1 MDIPRL
7 HPDTI
12 EEVKAKVDII
22 EVIGGHVV
30 LKKRGKDYLG
40 SCPFHQEKSPSF
52 SVSPTKQ
59 MYYCFG
65 CQAGGNAITFL
76 MELGKQSFTEVVLD
90 LARRYQVP
98 VQTLEPEQRQEL
110 QRRLSQREQLYEIMA
125 ITASFYQ
132 HALNQPQGEKALT
145 YLKEERTFSDE
156 TIQGFQLGYA
166 PAGWE
171 TLSNYLIEQKNF
183 PPQAIVSA
191 GLAIARKDG
200 NSYYDRFRDRLMIPI
215 CDLRSR
221 VIGFGGRTLSD
232 EQPKYLNSPE
242 TELFDKGNTLYGL
255 DRAKDAISKTD
266 RAVVVEGYFDV
277 IALHAAGIDSAVAA
291 LGTALSLAQVKQLAK
306 FTESKQIILNF
317 DADKAGNIAT
327 ERAIGAVF
335 DLAYNNELQ
344 LRVVNL
350 SAGKNADDLPIG
362 KDADEFLKKNGHE
375 KYLELLNRA
384 PLWLDWQ
391 IEKAIKGK
399 DLTQAEQYQDANQ
412 TIIKIL
418 QNITDLTTRTIYL
431 KKSAL
436 LLSADDARMV
446 PLLIETLQTAIKGLK
461 PLPESKNGET
471 NLPANRFNFI
481 EEGQRQ
487 SSKYSTLE
495 VIDYPEQIEEV
506 NYGNETEERDKK
518 QLEIAPVGIHPNQRL
533 IERAEGLLLRIYLH
547 YPIHRLTII
556 DALDSADLNFTL
568 SHHRFLWEQIINRSS
583 SGYQDSQ
590 PEEIDYLDDRLISK
604 LQDSLV
610 EDRVRASRVEHLFNL
625 DEHTAEEIQRSPLVL
640 RAAIACLEKFAC
652 EQKRKYYL
660 NKLQSKD
667 PEDLAKK
674 VEYYQSFINIQK
686 RLQELEKQ
694 RNVTITDL
702 ISFM

>member
-22 EVIGGHVV
+22 DVIGGHVV

-40 SCPFHQEKSPSF
+40 TCPFHQEKSPSF

-125 ITASFYQ
+125 ITANFYQ
-132 HALNQPQGEKALT
+132 HALNQPQGEVALK
-145 YLKEERTFSDE
+145 YLKEERAFNDE

-183 PPQAIVSA
+183 PPQAIVAA

-215 CDLRSR
+215 LDLRGR

-317 DADKAGNIAT
+317 DADKAGNIAA
-327 ERAIGAVF
+327 ERAIGEVT
-335 DLAYNNELQ
+335 DLAYQGQLQ
-344 LRVVNL
+344 LRILNL
-350 SAGKNADDLPIG
+350 PTG
-362 KDADEFLKKNGHE
+362 KDADEFLKSHSQQD
-375 KYLELLNRA
+375 YLDLLDRA

-391 IEKAIKGK
+391 LDKAIENQ
-399 DLTQAEQYQDANQ
+399 DLSQAEQYQAATQ
-412 TIIKIL
+412 KIVKLL
-418 QNITDLTTRTIYL
+418 QNITDGTTRTHYL
-431 KKSAL
+431 KKSAG
-436 LLSADDARMV
+436 LLSADDSRMV
-446 PLLIETLQTAIKGLK
+446 PLLIENLQTAIKGLK
-461 PLPESKNGET
+461 PLPESKFGGSNA
-471 NLPANRFNFI
+471 PINRFDRAKSAAPAVT
-481 EEGQRQ
+481 E
-487 SSKYSTLE
+487 YSE
-495 VIDYPEQIEEV
+495 PIDEIDPGEYV
-506 NYGNETEERDKK
+506 DDRNNK
-518 QLEIAPVGIHPNQRL
+518 QVEIAPVSIHPNQRL
-533 IERAEGLLLRIYLH
+533 IEQAEGLLLRIYLH
-547 YPIHRLTII
+547 YPPHRLTII
-556 DALDSADLNFTL
+556 DALDSSELTFTL
-568 SHHRFLWEQIINRSS
+568 AHHRFLWEQIIARSS
-583 SGYQDSQ
+583 SGYKDSQ
-590 PEEIDYLDDRLISK
+590 PEEIDYLDERLISK
-604 LQDSLV
+604 LQDSIV
-610 EDRVRASRVEHLFNL
+610 EDRVQAARVEHLFNL

-652 EQKRKYYL
+652 EQKRKFYL

-674 VEYYQSFINIQK
+674 VEYYQSFIKTQQ

>member
-12 EEVKAKVDII
+12 EEVKAKVDIVD
-22 EVIGGHVV
+22 VIGGHVV

-40 SCPFHQEKSPSF
+40 TCPFHQEKSPSF

-110 QRRLSQREQLYEIMA
+110 QRRLSLREQLYEILA

-145 YLKEERTFSDE
+145 YLKEERAFSDE
-156 TIQGFQLGYA
+156 TIQGFKLGYA
-166 PAGWE
+166 PSGWE
-171 TLSNYLIEQKNF
+171 TLANYLIEQKYF
-183 PPQAIVSA
+183 PPQAIIAA
-191 GLAIARKDG
+191 GLIIPRKDET
-200 NSYYDRFRDRLMIPI
+200 SYYDRFRDRLMIPI
-215 CDLRSR
+215 LDLRGR

-266 RAVVVEGYFDV
+266 RAVIVEGYFDV

-291 LGTALSLAQVKQLAK
+291 LGTALSLAQVKQLVK
-306 FTESKQIILNF
+306 FTESKQIVLNF
-317 DADKAGNIAT
+317 DADKAGNIAA
-327 ERAIGAVF
+327 ERAIGEVT
-335 DLAYNNELQ
+335 DLVYQGQLQ
-344 LRVVNL
+344 LRILNL
-350 SAGKNADDLPIG
+350 PTG
-362 KDADEFLKKNGHE
+362 KDADEFLKSHSQQD
-375 KYLELLNRA
+375 YLDLLDRA

-391 IEKAIKGK
+391 IDKAVAGQ
-399 DLTQAEQYQDANQ
+399 DLTQAEQYQAATQ
-412 TIIKIL
+412 KIIKLL
-418 QNITDLTTRTIYL
+418 QNITDGTTRTHYL
-431 KKSAL
+431 KKSAS

-446 PLLIETLQTAIKGLK
+446 PLLIENLQTAIKGLK
-461 PLPESKNGET
+461 PLPEPKFGASNPPINRSNPPKYTPPAASDDPDPSESDIEY
-471 NLPANRFNFI
+471 LPAA
-481 EEGQRQ
+481 ERQ
-487 SSKYSTLE
+487 EPQLE
-495 VIDYPEQIEEV
+495 V
-506 NYGNETEERDKK
+506 
-518 QLEIAPVGIHPNQRL
+518 APVSIHPNQRL
-533 IERAEGLLLRIYLH
+533 IEQAESLLLRIYLH
-547 YPIHRLTII
+547 YPLHRLTII
-556 DALDSADLNFTL
+556 DELDSADLTFTL
-568 SHHRFLWEQIINRSS
+568 AHHCFLWQQIIDRSS

-590 PEEIDYLDDRLISK
+590 SEEIDYLDDRLIAK
-604 LQDSLV
+604 LQDSIAEHPV
-610 EDRVRASRVEHLFNL
+610 QSSQVKHLFNL

-660 NKLQSKD
+660 NKLQSKA
-667 PEDLAKK
+667 PEDLTKK
-674 VEYYQSFINIQK
+674 VEYYQLFAGTQQ
-686 RLQELEKQ
+686 RLQELEKL
-694 RNVTITDL
+694 RIVTISDL
-702 ISFM
+702 IAF

>member
-12 EEVKAKVDII
+12 EEVKTKVDIVDVVG
-22 EVIGGHVV
+22 EHVV

-90 LARRYQVP
+90 LARRYQVS

-110 QRRLSQREQLYEIMA
+110 QRRLSQREQLYEILA
-125 ITASFYQ
+125 ITANFYQ
-132 HALNQPQGEKALT
+132 HALNQPQGEIALT
-145 YLKEERTFSDE
+145 YLKVDRAFSDE

-166 PAGWE
+166 PSGWE
-171 TLSNYLIEQKNF
+171 TLSNYLIEQKHF
-183 PPQAIVSA
+183 SPQSIVAA
-191 GLAIARKDG
+191 GLIIPRKDG
-200 NSYYDRFRDRLMIPI
+200 TSYYDRFRDRLMIPI
-215 CDLRSR
+215 RDLRGR

-255 DRAKDAISKTD
+255 DRAKDSISKTD
-266 RAVVVEGYFDV
+266 RAVIVEGYFDV
-277 IALHAAGIDSAVAA
+277 IALHAAGITSAVAA
-291 LGTALSLAQVKQLAK
+291 LGTALSLAQVKQLVK

-317 DADKAGNIAT
+317 DADQAGNIAA
-327 ERAIGAVF
+327 ERAIGEIAN
-335 DLAYNNELQ
+335 LAYQGQLQ
-344 LRVVNL
+344 LRILNL
-350 SAGKNADDLPIG
+350 PTG
-362 KDADEFLKKNGHE
+362 KDADEFLKSNSQQD
-375 KYLELLNRA
+375 YLELLDRA

-391 IEKAIKGK
+391 IDQAIKNQ
-399 DLTQAEQYQDANQ
+399 DLTQAEQYQSATQ
-412 TIIKIL
+412 KIVKLL
-418 QNITDLTTRTIYL
+418 QNITDVTTRTHYL
-431 KKSAL
+431 KKSAG
-436 LLSADDARMV
+436 LLSADDSRMV
-446 PLLIETLQTAIKGLK
+446 PLLIENLQTAIKGLK
-461 PLPESKNGET
+461 PLPESKFGGN
-471 NLPANRFNFI
+471 NPPVNRAN
-481 EEGQRQ
+481 Q
-487 SSKYSTLE
+487 SKYSPPETTN
-495 VIDYPEQIEEV
+495 YPDPIESDIEYSPAVRQEQ
-506 NYGNETEERDKK
+506 RA
-518 QLEIAPVGIHPNQRL
+518 EIAPVSIHPNQRL
-533 IERAEGLLLRIYLH
+533 IEQAESLLLRIYLH

-556 DALDSADLNFTL
+556 DELDSANLTFTL
-568 SHHRFLWEQIINRSS
+568 AHHRFLWQQIVDRSS
-583 SGYQDSQ
+583 SGYQDS
-590 PEEIDYLDDRLISK
+590 PSEEIDYLDDRLITK
-604 LQDSLV
+604 LQNSIV
-610 EDRVRASRVEHLFNL
+610 EDRPQAARVEHLFNL

-660 NKLQSKD
+660 NKLQSKE

-674 VEYYQSFINIQK
+674 VEYYQSFNTIQK

-694 RNVTITDL
+694 RIVTIEDL
-702 ISFM
+702 ISL

>member
-1 MDIPRL
+1 MNIPRL

-12 EEVKAKVDII
+12 EEVKTKVDIVD
-22 EVIGGHVV
+22 VIGGHVV

-40 SCPFHQEKSPSF
+40 TCPFHQEKSPSF

-65 CQAGGNAITFL
+65 CQAGGNAINFL

-90 LARRYQVP
+90 LARRYQVQ

-110 QRRLSQREQLYEIMA
+110 QRRLSQREQLYEILA
-125 ITASFYQ
+125 IAANFYQ

-145 YLKEERTFSDE
+145 YLRVDRAFSEE
-156 TIQGFQLGYA
+156 TIQGFQLGYS
-166 PAGWE
+166 PSGWE
-171 TLSNYLIEQKNF
+171 TLANYLIEQKKL
-183 PPQAIVSA
+183 PPQAIVAA
-191 GLAIARKDG
+191 GLIIPRKDET
-200 NSYYDRFRDRLMIPI
+200 SYYDRFRDRLMIPI
-215 CDLRSR
+215 CDLRGR

-277 IALHAAGIDSAVAA
+277 IALHAAGIPSAVAA

-327 ERAIGAVF
+327 ERAIGEVT
-335 DLAYNNELQ
+335 DLAYQGQLQ
-344 LRVVNL
+344 LRILNL
-350 SAGKNADDLPIG
+350 PTG
-362 KDADEFLKKNGHE
+362 KDADEFLQNNSQSD
-375 KYLELLNRA
+375 YLSLLDSA

-391 IEKAIKGK
+391 LDRAIKDQ
-399 DLTQAEQYQDANQ
+399 DLTQAEQYQAATQ
-412 TIIKIL
+412 KIIRLL
-418 QNITDLTTRTIYL
+418 QNITDITTRTHYL
-431 KKSAL
+431 QKSAG
-436 LLSADDARMV
+436 LLSAGDARMV
-446 PLLIETLQTAIKGLK
+446 PLLFENLQTAIKGLK
-461 PLPESKNGET
+461 PLPEPKFSST
-471 NLPANRFNFI
+471 NLPVNRSN
-481 EEGQRQ
+481 Q
-487 SSKYSTLE
+487 SSQSPQSLQSKDLAPITTDYSDWNTE
-495 VIDYPEQIEEV
+495 IEPDFDHASIP
-506 NYGNETEERDKK
+506 TE
-518 QLEIAPVGIHPNQRL
+518 ITPVQIHPNQRL
-533 IERAEGLLLRIYLH
+533 IEQAEGLLLRIYLH

-556 DALDSADLNFTL
+556 DELDSANLTFTL
-568 SHHRFLWEQIINRSS
+568 RHHLLLWEKIINKSS
-583 SGYQDSQ
+583 QSDHQDSQ
-590 PEEIDYLDDRLISK
+590 PDEIDYLDERLISK
-604 LQDSLV
+604 LQDSIAQ
-610 EDRVRASRVEHLFNL
+610 DRAHSAQVEHLFNL

-640 RAAIACLEKFAC
+640 RAAIACLEKFSC

-660 NKLQSKD
+660 NKLQSKE
-667 PEDLAKK
+667 PEDLHKR
-674 VEYYQSFINIQK
+674 VEYYQLFMTTQQ

-694 RNVTITDL
+694 RNVTINDL

>member
-1 MDIPRL
+1 MNIPRL

-22 EVIGGHVV
+22 DVVGEHVV

-65 CQAGGNAITFL
+65 CQAGGNAINFM

-110 QRRLSQREQLYEIMA
+110 QRRLSQREQLYEILA

-132 HALNQPQGEKALT
+132 HALNQPQGEKALN
-145 YLKEERTFSDE
+145 YLKIDRAFSDE
-156 TIQGFQLGYA
+156 TIQGFKLGYS
-166 PAGWE
+166 PSGWE
-171 TLSNYLIEQKNF
+171 TLSNYLIEQKHF
-183 PPQAIVSA
+183 SPQSVIAA
-191 GLAIARKDG
+191 GLIIPRKDET
-200 NSYYDRFRDRLMIPI
+200 SYYDRFRDRLMIPI
-215 CDLRSR
+215 LDLRGR

-255 DRAKDAISKTD
+255 DRAKDSISKTD

-277 IALHAAGIDSAVAA
+277 IALHAAGITSAVAA
-291 LGTALSLAQVKQLAK
+291 LGTALSSAQVTQLAK

-335 DLAYNNELQ
+335 ELAYNNELQ
-344 LRVVNL
+344 LRVVDL
-350 SAGKNADDLPIG
+350 SVG
-362 KDADEFLKKNGHE
+362 KDADEFLKEKGHE
-375 KYLELLNRA
+375 KYLELLNCA

-391 IEKAIKGK
+391 IEKAVKGK
-399 DLTQAEQYQDANQ
+399 DLTQAEQYQAATQ
-412 TIIKIL
+412 SITKIL

-436 LLSADDARMV
+436 LLSDDDSRMV

-461 PLPESKNGET
+461 PLSESKFDKSNLYSNLSNSAKFSSSTTT
-471 NLPANRFNFI
+471 NYPDPIDSAI
-481 EEGQRQ
+481 EY
-487 SSKYSTLE
+487 SS
-495 VIDYPEQIEEV
+495 
-506 NYGNETEERDKK
+506 EER
-518 QLEIAPVGIHPNQRL
+518 QEEQVEIAPISIHPSQRL
-533 IERAEGLLLRIYLH
+533 IEQAEGLLLRIYLH

-556 DALDSADLNFTL
+556 DELDSANLAFTL
-568 SHHRFLWEQIINRSS
+568 AHHSFLWQQIVERSS
-583 SGYQDSQ
+583 LNHQQDSPQ
-590 PEEIDYLDDRLISK
+590 EEIDYLDDRLMAK
-604 LQDSLV
+604 LQDSMS
-610 EDRVRASRVEHLFNL
+610 EHPARANQIKHLFNL

-674 VEYYQSFINIQK
+674 IEYYQSFTTTQQ
-686 RLQELEKQ
+686 RRQELAQQ
-694 RNVTITDL
+694 RNVTINDL
-702 ISFM
+702 ISFI

>member
-12 EEVKAKVDII
+12 EEVKAKVDIVD
-22 EVIGGHVV
+22 VIGGHVV

-40 SCPFHQEKSPSF
+40 NCPFHQEKSPSF

-65 CQAGGNAITFL
+65 CQAGGNAITFM

-110 QRRLSQREQLYEIMA
+110 QRRLSQREQLYEILA
-125 ITASFYQ
+125 ITANFYQ
-132 HALNQPQGEKALT
+132 HALNQPQGATALT
-145 YLKEERTFSDE
+145 YLKEERAFSDE
-156 TIQGFQLGYA
+156 TIQSFQLGYA

-171 TLSNYLIEQKNF
+171 TLANYLIEQKNL
-183 PPQAIVSA
+183 PPQAIVAA

-215 CDLRSR
+215 RDLRGR

-266 RAVVVEGYFDV
+266 RAVIVEGYFDV
-277 IALHAAGIDSAVAA
+277 IALHAVGIDSAVAA
-291 LGTALSLAQVKQLAK
+291 LGTALSLAQVKQLVK

-317 DADKAGNIAT
+317 DADKAGNIAA
-327 ERAIGAVF
+327 ERAIGEVT
-335 DLAYNNELQ
+335 DLAYQGQLQ
-344 LRVVNL
+344 LRILNL
-350 SAGKNADDLPIG
+350 PTG
-362 KDADEFLKKNGHE
+362 KDADEFLKSHSQQD
-375 KYLELLNRA
+375 YLNLLDRA

-391 IEKAIKGK
+391 IDKAIEHQ
-399 DLTQAEQYQDANQ
+399 DLTQAEQYQAATQ
-412 TIIKIL
+412 KIIKLL
-418 QNITDLTTRTIYL
+418 QNITDGTTRTHYL
-431 KKSAL
+431 KKSAS

-446 PLLIETLQTAIKGLK
+446 PLLIENLQTAIKGLK
-461 PLPESKNGET
+461 PLPEAKFGGNNVPVNRSRTSAPLSTSSVSGGESNPPKYT
-471 NLPANRFNFI
+471 PPA
-481 EEGQRQ
+481 
-487 SSKYSTLE
+487 T
-495 VIDYPEQIEEV
+495 DYPDEIESEIEHTSAEARKEQPAAV
-506 NYGNETEERDKK
+506 
-518 QLEIAPVGIHPNQRL
+518 APVSIHPNQRL
-533 IERAEGLLLRIYLH
+533 IEQAESLLLRIYLH
-547 YPIHRLTII
+547 YPLHRLTII
-556 DALDSADLNFTL
+556 DELDSIDLTFTL
-568 SHHRFLWEQIINRSS
+568 PHH
-583 SGYQDSQ
+583 
-590 PEEIDYLDDRLISK
+590 LDDRLIAK
-604 LQDSLV
+604 LQDSIA
-610 EDRVRASRVEHLFNL
+610 EHPVRSSQVKHLFNL

-660 NKLQSKD
+660 NKLQSKE

-674 VEYYQSFINIQK
+674 VEYYQLFVTIQQ

-694 RNVTITDL
+694 RNITINDL